1 MDGADSFRA
10 YREGSSRIG
19 SSNDGHYNTIPVN
32 KIPNPRE
39 QEKFILLTG
48 PPLMD
53 GSNKEARGIYSINAP
68 VQRRGAQRENSPV
81 ECLIIAFLGL
91 A

>member
-1 MDGADSFRA
+1 MYGADNFRA

-19 SSNDGHYNTIPVN
+19 KDDGGYNTIPVN

-39 QEKFILLTG
+39 QGKFILLTG

-53 GSNKEARGIYSINAP
+53 VSLKTDHTR
-68 VQRRGAQRENSPV
+68 
-81 ECLIIAFLGL
+81 IIHEIHE
-91 A
+91 